1 MSQQVCVTIHPRIV
15 YGHCISRSVF
25 FHPAGSLTT
34 VLRILFFSRVRI
46 SSHSR
51 LDNQG
56 RSSPV
61 SNQSFLRILPVIK
74 GPYGY
79 YFRQDSIEKD
89 ADLFFLF
96 FSFQHFLNPVFYD
109 FSYQVIGN
117 WCVQRKL
124 DSPLRLFIRRQLF
137 RERSDR

>member
-25 FHPAGSLTT
+25 FHPAGSLTR
-34 VLRILFFSRVRI
+34 VLCILFFSRVCI

-61 SNQSFLRILPVIK
+61 SNQSLLRILPMIN
-74 GPYGY
+74 GPCGY
-79 YFRQDSIEKD
+79 YFRQDFVEKD

-96 FSFQHFLNPVFYD
+96 FSFQHFLDPVVYD

-117 WCVQRKL
+117 RCVQRKL
-124 DSPLRLFIRRQLF
+124 DSPLGLFIRRQLF